1 MKVTSQ
7 KIKCQ
12 QVHPKEKLYISI
24 ILTKKMGFVLGPIL
38 GLVTNHTAR
47 ILFEVSSTGEY
58 IFKYMKEDDRQYTI
72 FKYTIKSETP
82 SVIQLKNLLSN
93 TNYYYEVVDLVKG
106 QTLEGKFTTLNQT
119 FCMISPAAS
128 SLSSPSSFS
137 SSSEEREGEEEELS
151 VIISSQGTKDLI
163 EVKASSLLSSL
174 NSSAKQGIV
183 VSDLDEEYPVNPKE
197 DKSIEMNKT
206 TSLSDGNDYKNIS
219 FVSCH
224 NIQHKDCSS
233 DDLWENLKENNSEYT
248 FHLGDQVY
256 TKQCK
261 KGLERFLKDVPNTQ
275 LEESANEIKEY
286 IREVYRKTWN
296 QPSAKEALKT
306 KSNLM
311 MGNDTIFSLSFS
323 RLQREKKKDY
333 ENFVRY
339 CSYEVYKD
347 YQRSLRV
354 NPRDVKNCDYFL
366 LQIGNVGYVVI
377 DSYGRN
383 FRRKKK
389 NEFLGKEQIQ
399 FFRENMPRL
408 SVSRWVVISTQP
420 IFQTSSCV
428 KSFYEKFSHQNNEIT
443 NGFTKKAYRKELKD
457 FLTLFLGS
465 KTNYTPNGDYK
476 QDKPEQKIPLFIS
489 GDTHVGGLI
498 SIKHNNKVE
507 GYQLISGGIQN
518 HMGRKKYAGYR
529 AFVFISG
536 KTSKIAGFTHKL
548 EWNKRACNYVKID
561 FLEEGAKIEYV
572 FVEGRGEGGKDKV
585 ETFFYTV

>member
-1 MKVTSQ
+1 
-7 KIKCQ
+7 
-12 QVHPKEKLYISI
+12 
-24 ILTKKMGFVLGPIL
+24 MGFVLGPIL

-72 FKYTIKSETP
+72 FKYTIKSGTP

-119 FCMISPAAS
+119 FCMISPASS
-128 SLSSPSSFS
+128 SLSSSSSFS
-137 SSSEEREGEEEELS
+137 STEEEELS
-151 VIISSQGTKDLI
+151 TIISSQGTKDLI

-174 NSSAKQGIV
+174 
-183 VSDLDEEYPVNPKE
+183 DEEYPVNPKE
-197 DKSIEMNKT
+197 DK
-206 TSLSDGNDYKNIS
+206 NIS

-224 NIQHKDCSS
+224 NIEHKDCSS

-261 KGLERFLKDVPNTQ
+261 KGLERFLKDVPNAQ
-275 LEESANEIKEY
+275 LEESADEIKEY
-286 IREVYRKTWN
+286 IRDVYRKTWN

-311 MGNDTIFSLSFS
+311 MGNDTTFSLSFS
-323 RLQREKKKDY
+323 RHQREKKKDY

-457 FLTLFLGS
+457 FLTLFL
-465 KTNYTPNGDYK
+465 K
-476 QDKPEQKIPLFIS
+476 QDKQKIPLFIS

-529 AFVFISG
+529 TFVFISG

-572 FVEGRGEGGKDKV
+572 FVEGKGEGGKGKI